1 MASVEVGWIAGS
13 ALLLSAG
20 ALVAAVTY
28 LVKDLRRERAYVVE
42 RLDQVIAAIGALSGA
57 MEQTRSEA
65 AVARTAV
72 QRMQAHVAEIHHE
85 TCGPVTLRPV
95 SLRPSDPGQTGAPV
109 LPQRPR

>member
-1 MASVEVGWIAGS
+1 MASGDISWIAGG

-28 LVKDLRRERAYVVE
+28 LVRDIRRERAYVEE
-42 RLDQVIAAIGALSGA
+42 RLDQMIAAIGALSGA

-65 AVARTAV
+65 AVARTTV

-85 TCGPVTLRPV
+85 TCGPVALRPV
-95 SLRPSDPGQTGAPV
+95 SIPRSDPD
-109 LPQRPR
+109 